1 MLRSPSAFRYS
12 AAALAA
18 LLPRSGLAQPPAP
31 PPDSSRLIR
40 SVEVRRLNIFAPNE
54 TRSFFAR
61 LANSLHR
68 TTRQTVVRREL
79 LFGPGSPYDSALVQE
94 TGRNLRGLGIFR
106 RVSIDSART
115 DSGLVA
121 RVTTADGWSTKVIA
135 NISSTGKSVV
145 PVLGIADN
153 NFLGTGTYVGLRYR
167 RNPDRSMVTATFQAL
182 RFLPGRIGLSLQY
195 EDRSDGRL
203 EFASLTKPFYSLSAR
218 TSWGF
223 AGDTRQVRVLRFF
236 DGEDTARV
244 ELQRR
249 YAIGYGSVARALRAS
264 PEGYIRVGLN
274 GQIRRDDYAD
284 QQRLDTLGHTVT
296 GAVGAFLQWRRAHF
310 LVSSG
315 LQGFAREEDID
326 VSTVLGFGV
335 NLTPRGFGYPED
347 GVVTA
352 LTIGTGFG
360 RADRFVQL
368 SGSTIGRFTGDGL
381 DSASVH
387 LAATAYLRPGARQL
401 AVLHAARGWQRR
413 PPPGGE
419 FDLGLGLGPRAFRQ
433 HSFTGDRAFF
443 TSAEYRF
450 TLTDEF
456 LKLSALGLAGF
467 VDYGG
472 AWYAGTKRRTGWD
485 FGTGLRFGPTRTT
498 SVRNTRLDVAYR
510 VKNDA
515 LSGGWVVIFGSG
527 FAFRSNG
534 RLDP

>member
-1 MLRSPSAFRYS
+1 MPAFRYA

-18 LLPRSGLAQPPAP
+18 LLPRLVHAQQAP
-31 PPDSSRLIR
+31 LDSARILR
-40 SVEVRRLNIFAPNE
+40 GVEIRRLNIFAPTE
-54 TRSFFAR
+54 TSSFFAR

-68 TTRQTVVRREL
+68 TTRLTVVRREL
-79 LFGPGSPYDSALVQE
+79 LFGVGTPYDSALVQE
-94 TGRNLRGLGIFR
+94 TGRNLRSLGIFR
-106 RVSIDSART
+106 RVLIDSART

-135 NISSTGKSVV
+135 NISSTGKSIV
-145 PVLGIADN
+145 PVIGIADN

-203 EFASLTKPFYSLSAR
+203 SFAALTKPFYSLSSR
-218 TSWGF
+218 TSWGV
-223 AGDTRQVRVLRFF
+223 AADDRNVRVLRFF

-249 YAIGYGSVARALRAS
+249 YAIGYASVAQALRAG
-264 PEGYIRVGLN
+264 PEGYFRVGLSA
-274 GQIRRDDYAD
+274 QIRRDDYAD
-284 QQRLDTLGHTVT
+284 QGRLDTLGRTVT
-296 GAVGAFLQWRRAHF
+296 GALGGFLQWRRAHF

-326 VSTVLGFGV
+326 VSTVVGFGV
-335 NLTPRGFGYPED
+335 NFTPRAFGYPED
-347 GVVTA
+347 GVVPA
-352 LTIGTGFG
+352 LNFGAGFG
-360 RADRFVQL
+360 RVDRFVQL
-368 SGSTIGRFTGDGL
+368 YASSIGRFTRSGL

-387 LAATAYLRPGARQL
+387 LAATAYVRPGSRQL
-401 AVLHAARGWQRR
+401 AVFHAARGWQRR

-450 TLTDEF
+450 ALTDEF

-467 VDYGG
+467 LDYGG

-485 FGTGLRFGPTRTT
+485 FGAGLRFGPTRTT

-510 VKNDA
+510 VGNDA
-515 LSGGWVVIFGSG
+515 LKGGWVVIFGSG
-527 FAFRSNG
+527 FAFRANG
-534 RLDP
+534 RLDPQ

>member
-1 MLRSPSAFRYS
+1 MPAFRYA

-18 LLPRSGLAQPPAP
+18 LLPRLVHAQQAP
-31 PPDSSRLIR
+31 LDSARILR
-40 SVEVRRLNIFAPNE
+40 GVEIRRLNIFAPTE
-54 TRSFFAR
+54 TSSFFAR

-68 TTRQTVVRREL
+68 TTRLTVVRREL
-79 LFGPGSPYDSALVQE
+79 LIGAGSPYDSALVQE

-106 RVSIDSART
+106 RVMIDSLRT

-135 NISSTGKSVV
+135 NVSSTGKSIV
-145 PVLGIADN
+145 PVIGIADN

-203 EFASLTKPFYSLSAR
+203 SFAALSKPFYSLSAR
-218 TSWGF
+218 TSWGV
-223 AGDTRQVRVLRFF
+223 AADDRKVRVLRFF
-236 DGEDTARV
+236 DGADTARIQ
-244 ELQRR
+244 LQRR
-249 YAIGYGSVARALRAS
+249 YAIGFVNVARALRAG
-264 PEGYIRVGLN
+264 PEGYFRVGVS

-284 QQRLDTLGHTVT
+284 ILQVDTLGRTVT
-296 GAVGAFLQWRRAHF
+296 GALGGFLQWRRAHF
-310 LVSSG
+310 LVSTG
-315 LQGFAREEDID
+315 LQGFGREEDID
-326 VSTVLGFGV
+326 VSTVVGFGV
-335 NLTPRGFGYPED
+335 NATPRAFGYPED
-347 GVVTA
+347 GIVPA
-352 LTIGTGFG
+352 LSIRAGFG
-360 RADRFVQL
+360 RVDRFVQL
-368 SGSTIGRFTGDGL
+368 YASSIGRFTGDGL

-387 LAATAYLRPGARQL
+387 LAATAFVRPAAKQL
-401 AVLHAARGWQRR
+401 GVFHASTGWQRR

-433 HSFTGDRAFF
+433 HAFTGDRAFF

-450 TLTDEF
+450 TFTDEF

-467 VDYGG
+467 LDYGG

-485 FGTGLRFGPTRTT
+485 FGAGLRFGPTRTT
-498 SVRNTRLDVAYR
+498 SVRNTRLDFAYR

-515 LSGGWVVIFGSG
+515 QRGGWVLIFGSG
-527 FAFRSNG
+527 FAFPASG